1 MSEKILFSGDDFY
14 FHQVEN
20 RVGSSNKTHYH
31 NRIEVYYMADGACN
45 YFIGAKSYKV
55 QKGDVV
61 LIPEGVIH
69 RTNYLSK
76 THSRWL
82 INCSMACV
90 PDSVRD
96 KIDKMPNLFR
106 DEKVVGKV
114 REIMKNIADE
124 YAKSDAYREDALR
137 HLTGELFILLARN
150 SGETNASQGTP
161 FIEKTVRYI
170 QENYSSEI
178 TLSDMAK
185 NCSVSPE
192 HLSRTFKKETGFG
205 FSEYLTLVRLKRA
218 EDMLKNEPG
227 KSVNE
232 VAFSCGFNDSN
243 YFSYKFKNAYGK
255 APTQAKKR

>member
-1 MSEKILFSGDDFY
+1 MSEKILFSGNDFY
-14 FHQVEN
+14 FQQAEN
-20 RVGSSNKTHYH
+20 IAGSSSKTHYH
-31 NRIEVYYMADGACN
+31 NRVEVYYMLDGACN

-55 QKGDVV
+55 TRGNLV

-69 RTNYLSK
+69 RTNYTSK
-76 THSRWL
+76 LHSRWL
-82 INCSMACV
+82 INCSESYV
-90 PDSVRD
+90 PESVAQ
-96 KIDKMPNLFR
+96 KLGKMPNVFT
-106 DEKVVGKV
+106 DEKVVQKAY
-114 REIMKNIADE
+114 EIMKCVAEE
-124 YAKSDAYREDALR
+124 YAKNDSYSEDMLR

-150 SGETNASQGTP
+150 SSAQTVSQGTP
-161 FIEKTVRYI
+161 FIEKTVKYI
-170 QENYSSEI
+170 QENFASEI
-178 TLSDMAK
+178 TLNETAK
-185 NCSVSPE
+185 LCSVSPE

-255 APTQAKKR
+255 APSRAKKR